1 MAIYSMRKLAGGGIL
16 IIRSHNGWP
25 ASEDRKALGIKSFT
39 VSGTKLK
46 LACAEAAAPLLINF
60 AADFHEHVEKIDKGT
75 LDDWGY
81 AFRTIRGSDVHLSN
95 HASGTAIDINATK
108 HPLGKRGTFTKAQE
122 NTIRELCKKYGLRWG
137 GDYQVRADEMHFEVV
152 LNPEKTANLIESL
165 RDRLE
170 I

>member
-1 MAIYSMRKLAGGGIL
+1 ML
-16 IIRSHNGWP
+16 RSHNGWP
-25 ASEDRKALGIKSFT
+25 ASEDRKALGIKSYT
-39 VSGTKLK
+39 VPGTKLK

-60 AADFHEHVEKIDKGT
+60 AAQFHEQVEKIDKGT

-108 HPLGKRGTFTKAQE
+108 HPLGKRDTFSKEQE
-122 NTIRELCKKYGLRWG
+122 KTIRELCKKYGLRWG

-152 LNPEKTANLIESL
+152 LNPEKTADLIESL
-165 RDRLE
+165 ADRLE